1 VAEAVR
7 CRIDFKYA
15 LAMEL
20 DDPGFHHSV
29 LSDFRDRIAAG
40 GRADELLDLTL
51 QRLKAAGLVKTGDGS
66 APTPPTSWP
75 PPATSA
81 GVNPWRG
88 YRVELVNPGPGSKDR
103 AHPRLDVRT
112 VGYAPARYRPQ
123 VNHRRGLPVRQ
134 AVWPG

>member
-51 QRLKAAGLVKTGDGS
+51 QRLKAAGLVKDRGRQRTDSTHILAAARDLSRCQPVAWLPRRTSEPWARQQGSGSSPPGCEDGGLCASPVS
-66 APTPPTSWP
+66 A
-75 PPATSA
+75 A
-81 GVNPWRG
+81 G
-88 YRVELVNPGPGSKDR
+88 
-103 AHPRLDVRT
+103 
-112 VGYAPARYRPQ
+112 
-123 VNHRRGLPVRQ
+123 
-134 AVWPG
+134 